1 MFPPPPPASVPP
13 PLPQAHLPPAL
24 KVMPPN
30 DDRVHEILGQI
41 YSKIDA
47 SLEKYEACIGLGA
60 RALVWAQG
68 ALELVVS
75 ICTGLHRRSTLYCPQ
90 EELHSYMKIYD
101 QRLTE
106 KDREEI
112 EYTEFLR
119 ETSSFLSAK
128 WRQARYSMELSEAM
142 MNVARDDR
150 VMCSEFEQAR
160 ALVRKLYGSDS
171 ADGSSPEGGGSEFK
185 TPSIGECKPSSQ
197 GPSTSTPTLR
207 RSLRIRGKARATTQ

>member
-1 MFPPPPPASVPP
+1 M
-13 PLPQAHLPPAL
+13 
-24 KVMPPN
+24 KV
-30 DDRVHEILGQI
+30 
-41 YSKIDA
+41 
-47 SLEKYEACIGLGA
+47 
-60 RALVWAQG
+60 
-68 ALELVVS
+68 
-75 ICTGLHRRSTLYCPQ
+75 
-90 EELHSYMKIYD
+90 YD

-150 VMCSEFEQAR
+150 VMYSEFEQAR
-160 ALVRKLYGSDS
+160 ELVRKLYGSDS
-171 ADGSSPEGGGSEFK
+171 ADGSSPEGGGGEFK
-185 TPSIGECKPSSQ
+185 IPSIGDCESSSQ